1 MIRVRRYLDIS
12 VAEAALVLTLGLTS
26 ALMPAAATA
35 QPASSVFSD
44 PWVLEHAEHAL
55 EDLYRMNYD
64 QADSVFTLIGER
76 FPDHPIGPFLS
87 SLVTW
92 WKILPVLTVDDETH
106 DRRFL
111 RQMDEVIR
119 RSDRLLRRD
128 RNSYD
133 GHFFKGAAHG
143 FRGRLYSDRES
154 WLKAAQD
161 GRAALDHVFK
171 VAESDTSNA
180 DALFGVGVYDYFAA
194 AIPDQYPVV
203 RPLMIFFPDA
213 NQARGLR
220 RLERVVDEGR
230 FIHTEAA
237 WFLLQIHLVFEPDYT
252 QALRYARW
260 LRGNYPENAL
270 FHLMEG
276 RVYIKW
282 GQWEEAAVIFREVAD
297 HYDAG
302 TRGYLRPLASQA
314 QYFLGRDAMRLGDHR
329 RALGHFDRVAEIENP
344 YDHDSYVLVQA
355 QLRKGMVHDLLGER
369 DLARQA
375 YRRVVRM
382 DDRGS
387 SRERARRY
395 LNEPYLIE

>member
-1 MIRVRRYLDIS
+1 MNPFLRLRR
-12 VAEAALVLTLGLTS
+12 AAAI
-26 ALMPAAATA
+26 ALPAAILAATVAAFMPRQTSA

-44 PWVLEHAEHAL
+44 AWVVEHAEHAL

-64 QADSVFTLIGER
+64 QADSVFTIIGER

-92 WKILPVLTVDDETH
+92 WKILPVLTVEDDTH

-119 RSDRLLRRD
+119 RSDRMLRKN

-143 FRGRLYSDRES
+143 FRGRLLSDRQS

-171 VAESDTSNA
+171 VADIDTSNA
-180 DALFGVGVYDYFAA
+180 DAVFGVGVYDYFAA
-194 AIPDQYPVV
+194 AIPERYPVV

-220 RLERVVDEGR
+220 RLERVVEEGR

-252 QALRYARW
+252 EALRYARW

-276 RVYIKW
+276 RVYVKW
-282 GQWEEAAVIFREVAD
+282 GQWEESAEIFQEVAD
-297 HYDAG
+297 LYDSGAP
-302 TRGYLRPLASQA
+302 GYVRPLASQA
-314 QYFLGRDAMRLGDHR
+314 HYFLGRDAMRLGEHR
-329 RALGHFDRVAEIENP
+329 RALGHFSRVADLEES
-344 YDHDSYVLVQA
+344 YDHDSYALVQSL
-355 QLRKGMVHDLLGER
+355 LRTGMVHDLLGER
-369 DLARQA
+369 DLAVRA
-375 YRRVVRM
+375 YRRVLRM
-382 DDRGS
+382 DDQGA

-395 LNEPYLIE
+395 LDEPYLIE